1 METLATLLE
10 LVFLVSFIVA
20 IVYGIK
26 WFKNRN
32 DKENDLFKKNKKR
45 FWISIAVVVISFIL
59 GGMAQSS
66 ADDAQEQE
74 ATAQQEK
81 KDKSNYK
88 DDKEEFANEYFALGH
103 KVETLSSKEGEEW
116 NDAIENS
123 DEDFDVDSAI
133 DTIQNNHTD
142 EIDDI
147 DSKLSDLHDL
157 DQKIQKNDSV
167 DDSDKEKFHNAY
179 LDVKHFANHA
189 TNISGSYN
197 DFMDEH
203 NDLDRKVADH
213 VEELQDL

>member
-179 LDVKHFANHA
+179 LDVKHFANHT

>member
-1 METLATLLE
+1 METIATLLE
-10 LVFLVSFIVA
+10 LVFLISFIVA

-26 WFKNRN
+26 WFKNRK
-32 DKENDLFKKNKKR
+32 DKENELFKKNKKR
-45 FWISIAVVVISFIL
+45 FWISIAVVMISFIL

-66 ADDAQEQE
+66 ADDTQEQE

-88 DDKEEFANEYFALGH
+88 DDKEEFANKYFALGH
-103 KVETLSSKEGEEW
+103 KAETLSSKEGEEW

-133 DTIQNNHTD
+133 DNIESNHAN
-142 EIDDI
+142 EIDDV

-203 NDLDRKVADH
+203 NELDRKVADH
-213 VEELQDL
+213 IEELQDL